1 MKKVQ
6 TKNKLKGF
14 FGLFAAFAMAIG
26 VGVSLAPRE
35 AVRTQAADTL
45 VNSFN
50 FLDGGSSGTNNY
62 ATTSSDTNVSYASDN
77 PGGTSGT
84 TAWNACYA
92 NLSGSAWTRLG
103 GKLVSSVQ
111 TNNTT
116 AWANIKTKFTFAVA
130 ISKVEILGAASF
142 GTAGNVGNSYLQYST
157 NGTTW
162 TTAKTITTK
171 LTATAVTQSF
181 DSLSIPVNSYLRYG
195 IDLTASS
202 TNSGVAFTGMKVY
215 TTPISVSSITVS
227 PGSGTIYS
235 GGTNGKTIQLT
246 ANVLPANA
254 GDKTVTWKTSNAS
267 FATVSASGLV
277 TAVGPGTATITA
289 TANDGS
295 GQSGSATIN
304 VVAKAIASLAKSGTA
319 SKLEYNIGEAFDPT
333 GLTFTATYNN
343 GDTAVIDHS
352 QLSFEPETFS
362 AGDTEVEVLFGGQS
376 VVVDNIVVSNI
387 QFTELLVSGTL
398 TKSSYF
404 TGDTFNPAGLTF
416 SAKYSDGSTV
426 GLAYEDITFEPS
438 IMAVSTTS
446 VVATYLSD
454 SKPITGI
461 TVQDVVLNSISIKT
475 PAAKVAFKLGE
486 AFSHAGLTIDANY
499 NSGTVVKSSGFVVS
513 GVNTMKLGAQ
523 TATITFEGKTVTYQ
537 VSVTNVGASAG
548 EYVASPGV
556 YNDLYTGGGMWTTTV
571 ANFNMGTSYQTY
583 NKALLSATD
592 SKETDKNWT
601 LSTSMVGTWGSGT
614 IGGTTGANLGV
625 NTQTLLA
632 VPTYISNMTGYSS
645 LSGTAGALYIGM
657 NFDVAN
663 PAKFSMK
670 VITEKAMDTYI
681 VYSTNGGTSYSILS
695 AKQVTS
701 VNENGSTWDEVSYSA
716 QAPIATS
723 ARFGVLLLNTATSK
737 LRTRVGDISI
747 QSYTPGSTNWV
758 DGDFTPLQQASAFSD
773 YVLTGVGEGAQGNCA
788 AVLQQLE
795 VEYDAMS
802 ELAQEEFD
810 SNGLFGAA
818 RDRMAYLEA
827 WSAAQG
833 GGGSGKVNSP
843 VNDNNSIT
851 ATIII
856 GVIGLTTLAGYY
868 FLQKKK
874 EA

>member
-14 FGLFAAFAMAIG
+14 FGLFTAFAMAIG
-26 VGVSLAPRE
+26 VGVSLAPKE

-45 VNSFN
+45 HKSFN
-50 FLDGGSSGTNNY
+50 FLDGGSSSTSNY

-84 TAWNACYA
+84 TAWQAGYS
-92 NLSGSAWTRLG
+92 NLSLSNGTRLG
-103 GKLVSSVQ
+103 GKLVSAVQ
-111 TNNTT
+111 TNDTT
-116 AWANIKTKFTFAVA
+116 AWAYIKTKFTFAVS
-130 ISKVEILGAASF
+130 ISKVEILQAATF
-142 GTAGNVGNSYLQYST
+142 GTASNVGDRYLQYST

-162 TTAKTITTK
+162 TTAQTITTK
-171 LTATAVTQSF
+171 LTSTAVTQSF
-181 DSLSIPVNSYLRYG
+181 NTISIPANSYLRYG
-195 IDLTASS
+195 IQLTASS
-202 TNSGVAFTGMKVY
+202 TNSGVTFTGIKVY
-215 TTPISVSSITVS
+215 TTPISVSSVTVS

-254 GDKTVTWKTSNAS
+254 GDKTVSWATSNPS
-267 FATVSASGLV
+267 FATVSSSGLV

-304 VVAKAIASLAKSGTA
+304 VVAKAIASLAKSGVA
-319 SKLEYNIGEAFDPT
+319 SKLDYNIGETFDPT

-352 QLSFEPETFS
+352 QLSFDPETFS
-362 AGDTEVEVLFGGQS
+362 SGDTEVEVLFGGQS

-438 IMAVSTTS
+438 IMTVSTTS

-454 SKPITGI
+454 SKPITGLS
-461 TVQDVVLNSISIKT
+461 VQEIVLNSISIKT
-475 PAAKVAFKLGE
+475 PASKVAFKLGE
-486 AFSHAGLTIDANY
+486 AFSHSGLTIDANY

-523 TATITFEGKTVTYQ
+523 TATITFEGKTATYG

-556 YNDLYTGGGMWTTTV
+556 YNNLYTGSGMWTTTV
-571 ANFNMGTSYQTY
+571 ANFNMGSSYNTY
-583 NKALLSATD
+583 SLSRLSATD
-592 SKETDKNWT
+592 SDAGTNWT
-601 LSTSMVGTWGSGT
+601 LSTAMVGTWGSGQT
-614 IGGTTGANLGV
+614 TTTGANLGV
-625 NTQTLLA
+625 NTQELKS
-632 VPTYISNMTGYSS
+632 VPTYISSIPGYSS
-645 LSGTAGALYIGM
+645 LSGTAGALYVGM
-657 NFDVAN
+657 NFDVSN

-670 VITEKAMDTYI
+670 FITEKAMDTYI

-695 AKQVTS
+695 AKQTTN
-701 VNENGSTWDEVSYSA
+701 VNVNGSTWDEVSYSA
-716 QAPIATS
+716 ETPIAAS
-723 ARFGVLLLNTATSK
+723 ARFGVLLLNTETTK
-737 LRTRVGDISI
+737 LRTRVGEIAV
-747 QSYTPGSTNWV
+747 QSYTPGGTNWV
-758 DGDFTPLQQASAFSD
+758 NGDFTPLQQASAFSD
-773 YVLTGVGEGAQGNCA
+773 YVMTGVGEGAEYNCV
-788 AVLQQLE
+788 AVLGQLE

-802 ELAQEEFD
+802 ELAKEEFETNA
-810 SNGLFGAA
+810 SFEAA
-818 RDRMAYLEA
+818 RNRMAYLEA
-827 WSAAQG
+827 WVDAQG
-833 GGGSGKVNSP
+833 GGVSGKINTP